1 MNGESIK
8 IGWIGCV
15 HASQMYL
22 QFRNRALVAF
32 GNEDCRRFRYEFN
45 GSLYEILGSLY
56 APMGIGGT

>member
-1 MNGESIK
+1 MSGESIK
-8 IGWIGCV
+8 VDWSRSV
-15 HASQMYL
+15 HAFQMYL

-45 GSLYEILGSLY
+45 GSLYEILGPLY